1 MLSSTSF
8 ASGLGL
14 DIHIRT
20 TRVDSV
26 YQSYSYISGV
36 AMRSGSNVLEVTDDG
51 SVYINGNDNF
61 EQGDVSA
68 FTWTKKMKGSKK
80 NIIVYDFNVNNG
92 DARTRAFNVQVRAN
106 GKSGMLFVDLPRN
119 ASDTLSDGV
128 GLLGTIDVNS
138 TSRLMA
144 RDGVTDL
151 VNEWNSFAEE
161 WQVLSSEPKLF
172 QESRAPQHP
181 TGCFYDVNLNKS
193 KNLRRRRLMDASSR
207 NDVSHALAKEVC
219 SHASGQ
225 KKSFCVFDIMATGD
239 LDLAEDPFYQ

>member
-1 MLSSTSF
+1 M
-8 ASGLGL
+8 
-14 DIHIRT
+14 RT

-26 YQSYSYISGV
+26 HQSYSYISGV

-51 SVYINGNDNF
+51 SLYINGKENS
-61 EQGDVSA
+61 EGGKISG
-68 FTWTKKMKGSKK
+68 FTWTRKMKGSKK

-92 DARTRAFNVQVRAN
+92 DAGTRAFNVQVRVN

-119 ASDTLSDGV
+119 ASDTLPDGV
-128 GLLGTIDVNS
+128 GLLGTIEKNS

-151 VNEWNSFAEE
+151 VNEWNTFGEE

-181 TGCFYDVNLNKS
+181 NGCYYDSNLNKS

-207 NDVSHALAKEVC
+207 NDVSPALAKELC
-219 SHASGQ
+219 SHLSGQ